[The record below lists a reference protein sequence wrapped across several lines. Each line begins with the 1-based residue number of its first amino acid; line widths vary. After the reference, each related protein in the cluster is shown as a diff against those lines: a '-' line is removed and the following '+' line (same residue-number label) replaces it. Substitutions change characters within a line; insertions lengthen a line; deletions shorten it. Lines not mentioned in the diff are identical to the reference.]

1 MQQWQKRYYKQTT
14 CLFSRFQMQ
23 SSRNVLQKE
32 KKMVWIFSRKFKWKY
47 LCQGLFFNEAAAC
60 NGTQTH
66 KHIVY
71 RRTKVAGCRTT
82 NLSKRDPDD
91 RGVFLWNL
99 PSDWFRF
106 LHTRPAS
113 LPVENTKA
121 TPTLHTHKVLSEIQ

>member
-1 MQQWQKRYYKQTT
+1 MATVTKMLLWTNYVPIFKISDAVVQKCSAKR
-14 CLFSRFQMQ
+14 
-23 SSRNVLQKE
+23 

-47 LCQGLFFNEAAAC
+47 LCKGLFFNEAAAC

-71 RRTKVAGCRTT
+71 RRTKVVGCRTT